1 MIRSILLLTLTL
13 GLTAQ
18 QAAADWRLDSEASTL
33 GFSSVKN
40 GSIVE
45 PHLFK
50 SVSGG
55 VAASGEA
62 HLDIDLASVDTM
74 IPIRDQRM
82 RDILFKV
89 AEFPSARFETTVPL
103 ADIDAMDGGESR
115 DISLKGT
122 LSLHG
127 QQVDTMASVRVS
139 KTGSGDVIVTTTRP
153 IVVSAASFG
162 LVSGLSQLQ
171 EIAGLESI
179 TPMVPVSFTLVFKN
193 EDE

>member
-1 MIRSILLLTLTL
+1 MIRSILIFTLTL

-18 QAAADWRLDSEASTL
+18 QAAADWRLDSGASTL

-45 PHLFK
+45 PHLFG
-50 SVSGG
+50 SLSGG
-55 VAASGEA
+55 VDAGGDA
-62 HLDIDLASVDTM
+62 HVDIDLASVDTM

-89 AEFPSARFETTVPL
+89 AEFPIARFETTVPV
-103 ADIDAMDGGESR
+103 ADIESMGRGESR
-115 DISLKGT
+115 EMSLKGT

-127 QQVDTMASVRVS
+127 KEVDTTVGVRVS
-139 KTGSGDVIVTTTRP
+139 KVGAGDVIVTTSRP
-153 IVVSAASFG
+153 VIVSAASFG

-179 TPMVPVSFTLVFKN
+179 APMVPVSFTLVFKN
-193 EDE
+193 QVE